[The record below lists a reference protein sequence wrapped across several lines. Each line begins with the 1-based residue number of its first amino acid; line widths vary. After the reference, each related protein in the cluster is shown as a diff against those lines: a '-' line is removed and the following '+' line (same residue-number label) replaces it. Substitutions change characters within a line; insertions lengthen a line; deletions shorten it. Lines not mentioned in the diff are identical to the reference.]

1 MKSVLLFCII
11 SLALVAVNAQI
22 SRLENFD
29 VNVLLKN
36 DRILSNYMK
45 CLLDKGPCT
54 NDGRDLKKHLPE
66 ALETICG
73 KCSPKQKKDTKLLI
87 NHLETK
93 KPQIFSEVQAK
104 YDPSGERLRQFKS
117 LKI

>member
-11 SLALVAVNAQI
+11 SLVLVAVNAQI

-29 VNVLLKN
+29 VDVLLKN
-36 DRILSNYMK
+36 DRVLNNYIK

-66 ALETICG
+66 ALDTICSQ
-73 KCSPKQKKDTKLLI
+73 CSPKQKQATKKLI

-93 KPQIFSEVQAK
+93 KPQLFSEVQAK
-104 YDPSGERLRQFKS
+104 YDPNGARLRAFKS